1 MESFGIVLL
10 SDLNRELI
18 TPHILLTGSAL
29 IATNGRLF
37 VVQVLSRG
45 MDMKFTTK
53 DVASLKLPDGKTDAI
68 FWDDDI
74 AGFGLRIRAG
84 GSRVWIYRY
93 RVGRRQRSLVLGSA
107 TAVPLAL
114 ARKNAGELEAKVRLG
129 GDPVSEK
136 QAARIEADT
145 TFHILA
151 EQYLEQRKSD
161 WRPKTFN
168 DLSRCLRK
176 YAESLHRVPLA
187 AITQR
192 QISGLL
198 ANIAKE
204 SGEIT
209 ANRVRATL
217 SMLYAWA
224 LREGI
229 KLPEGNLVGFTH
241 KFKEHSRERVL
252 SDAEIAA
259 IWNAAGDNDYGTI
272 VRLLLLTGQRMR
284 EIGDLRW
291 DEMGD
296 DEIVLPA
303 SRTKN
308 HRAHHVPLSDAV
320 KAILAARPRT
330 GMHVFGHHGFTKWSA
345 AKLKLDARM
354 KLAPWRIHDLRRT
367 CATGLQRLGV
377 RLEVTEAILN
387 HVSGSRSGV
396 AGVYQRH
403 DFAAEKRTALN
414 MWAEQ
419 VLALVEGRAATVVP
433 MKRA

>member
-1 MESFGIVLL
+1 
-10 SDLNRELI
+10 
-18 TPHILLTGSAL
+18 
-29 IATNGRLF
+29 
-37 VVQVLSRG
+37 
-45 MDMKFTTK
+45 MKFTAK
-53 DVASLKLPDGKTDAI
+53 DVASLKLPEGKSDAI
-68 FWDDDI
+68 YWDDDI

-93 RVGRRQRSLVLGSA
+93 RIGRRQRGLVLGSA

-129 GDPVSEK
+129 IDPAGEK
-136 QAARIEADT
+136 QAARIEAET

-161 WRPKTFN
+161 WRPKTFD

-176 YAESLHRVPLA
+176 YAEPLHRFSLA
-187 AITQR
+187 GITQR
-192 QISGLL
+192 QIANLL
-198 ANIAKE
+198 SSIAKE
-204 SGEIT
+204 SGET
-209 ANRVRATL
+209 MANRVRATL

-229 KLPEGNLVGFTH
+229 KLPEGNLASFTH

-259 IWNAAGDNDYGTI
+259 VWNAAGDDDYGTI

-284 EIGDLRW
+284 EIGALRW
-291 DEMGD
+291 DEIGD

-308 HRAHHVPLSDAV
+308 HRAHHVPLGDAV
-320 KAILAARPRT
+320 KAILASRPRN
-330 GMHVFGHHGFTKWSA
+330 GSHVFGHHGFTNWST
-345 AKLKLDARM
+345 AKLKLDARITS

-403 DFAAEKRTALN
+403 DWAAEKRTALN
-414 MWAEQ
+414 MWAEHL
-419 VLALVEGRAATVVP
+419 LAVVEARAATVVP
-433 MKRA
+433 LKRA

>member
-1 MESFGIVLL
+1 MARVTRFIGTTISPASACGFAPVVVGFGF
-10 SDLNRELI
+10 
-18 TPHILLTGSAL
+18 
-29 IATNGRLF
+29 IAI
-37 VVQVLSRG
+37 
-45 MDMKFTTK
+45 
-53 DVASLKLPDGKTDAI
+53 AS
-68 FWDDDI
+68 DDDS
-74 AGFGLRIRAG
+74 AA
-84 GSRVWIYRY
+84 SYSAQ
-93 RVGRRQRSLVLGSA
+93 RQRCR
-107 TAVPLAL
+107 LAL

-161 WRPKTFN
+161 WRPKTFD
-168 DLSRCLRK
+168 DLSRCLRR
-176 YAESLHRVPLA
+176 YAEPLHRIPLA

-204 SGEIT
+204 SGETT

-229 KLPEGNLVGFTH
+229 KLPEGNLASFTH

-291 DEMGD
+291 DEIGD

-308 HRAHHVPLSDAV
+308 HRAHHVPLGDAV
-320 KAILAARPRT
+320 KAILAA
-330 GMHVFGHHGFTKWSA
+330 
-345 AKLKLDARM
+345 
-354 KLAPWRIHDLRRT
+354 
-367 CATGLQRLGV
+367 
-377 RLEVTEAILN
+377 
-387 HVSGSRSGV
+387 
-396 AGVYQRH
+396 
-403 DFAAEKRTALN
+403 
-414 MWAEQ
+414 
-419 VLALVEGRAATVVP
+419 
-433 MKRA
+433 

>member
-1 MESFGIVLL
+1 
-10 SDLNRELI
+10 
-18 TPHILLTGSAL
+18 
-29 IATNGRLF
+29 
-37 VVQVLSRG
+37 
-45 MDMKFTTK
+45 MKFTAK
-53 DVASLKLPDGKTDAI
+53 DVASLQLPAGKSDAI
-68 FWDDDI
+68 YWDDDI

-93 RVGRRQRSLVLGSA
+93 RIGRRQRGLVLGSA

-114 ARKNAGELEAKVRLG
+114 ARKNAGKLEAKVRLG
-129 GDPVSEK
+129 IDPAGEK
-136 QAARIEADT
+136 RAARIEADT

-161 WRPKTFN
+161 WRPKTFK
-168 DLSRCLRK
+168 DLSRYLRK
-176 YAESLHRVPLA
+176 DAEPLHRFPLA

-192 QISGLL
+192 QIANLL
-198 ANIAKE
+198 SSIAKE
-204 SGEIT
+204 SGETT

-229 KLPEGNLVGFTH
+229 KLPEGNLASFTH

-252 SDAEIAA
+252 GDAEIAT
-259 IWNAAGDNDYGTI
+259 IWNATGDDDYGTI

-284 EIGDLRW
+284 EIGALRW
-291 DEMGD
+291 DEIGD

-308 HRAHHVPLSDAV
+308 HRAHHVPLGDAV
-320 KAILAARPRT
+320 KAILASRPRN
-330 GMHVFGHHGFTKWSA
+330 GSHVFGHHGFTNWST
-345 AKLKLDARM
+345 AKLKLDARIGS
-354 KLAPWRIHDLRRT
+354 KLPPWRIHDLRRT

-377 RLEVTEAILN
+377 RLEVTEAVLN

-414 MWAEQ
+414 MWAEH
-419 VLALVEGRAATVVP
+419 VLAVVEGRAATV
-433 MKRA
+433 